1 MTNYKVKNQNLDSN
15 FKLNFT
21 QPTTQILREYQPLNY
36 NLNKQNLSIDSRILP
51 LFRTPLLR
59 KKSEEIQV
67 DINKYNLN
75 IKNNLNHNFSNQILK
90 IFLKGITLYNL
101 NLKNFLLQGNKLNLI
116 LNIKN
121 DKLYELNTRISNFFQ
136 RVNKLIFELNE
147 KTVSSKFNNSKK
159 TLIKKSDSNECV
171 PELAGEYDSLL
182 RILERMALNAVL
194 IYCKES
200 VLQDKGSV
208 HAM

>member
-1 MTNYKVKNQNLDSN
+1 MTTYKVNQNLDSN

-21 QPTTQILREYQPLNY
+21 HPTTQILREYQPLNY
-36 NLNKQNLSIDSRILP
+36 NLNKQILSLDSRILP

-75 IKNNLNHNFSNQILK
+75 IQNNLNHNFSNQILK
-90 IFLKGITLYNL
+90 FFLKGITLYNL

-121 DKLYELNTRISNFFQ
+121 DKLYELNSRISNFFQ

-147 KTVSSKFNNSKK
+147 KTISSKTNNRKK
-159 TLIKKSDSNECV
+159 TLIKKSDTLFARPLNNNLCNYSN
-171 PELAGEYDSLL
+171 LFGRS
-182 RILERMALNAVL
+182 IS
-194 IYCKES
+194 K
-200 VLQDKGSV
+200 
-208 HAM
+208 